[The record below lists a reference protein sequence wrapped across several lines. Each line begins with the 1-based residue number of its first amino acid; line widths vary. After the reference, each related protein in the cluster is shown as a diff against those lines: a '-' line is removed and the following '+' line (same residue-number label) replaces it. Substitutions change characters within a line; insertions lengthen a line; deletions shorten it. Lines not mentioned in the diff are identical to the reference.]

1 MVLVRQSRSYLGEM
15 FKLDHPCAFECAE
28 GAVAVPT
35 RQGNRGLILIVALLS
50 TLSLSASAEMAMAT
64 SSEASLSQDAVVIM
78 NFHMYSTVYANSNS
92 SMVVYNG
99 ADTNPPTYS
108 TAATGQ
114 VFCKVRPSAQSWFT
128 DVEAWFSGVEAWL
141 GGVSW
146 ITQPLAEDT
155 QIQGNV
161 GMTVWMSAT
170 GPQPFASGYALG
182 ISEVD
187 SMGNFIGEPMYE
199 YYYSTGDVLGSSP
212 RPISLTFNVNRTF
225 TKGNII
231 GFLAIVGSTT
241 EGWQFQVYFD
251 SPDRNSS
258 VTLPMLAT
266 PIPEFSRM
274 AMMGTMAVTVLCA
287 YMIVRRKN

>member
-1 MVLVRQSRSYLGEM
+1 M
-15 FKLDHPCAFECAE
+15 FKLHDPCAFECAE
-28 GAVAVPT
+28 GAVAMPT
-35 RQGNRGLILIVALLS
+35 EHWNRGGIILIVALVSL
-50 TLSLSASAEMAMAT
+50 LSLSACAELALAEST
-64 SSEASLSQDAVVIM
+64 DASLSQDAVVTM
-78 NFHMYSTVYANSNS
+78 NFHMYSIVYVNSDS
-92 SMVVYNG
+92 SILVYNG

-108 TAATGQ
+108 TPATRQ
-114 VFCKVRPSAQSWFT
+114 IFCTVRPSAQSWFT
-128 DVEAWFSGVEAWL
+128 DVEAWFSGFDAWF

-146 ITQPLAEDT
+146 ITQPLAEDMR
-155 QIQGNV
+155 IQGNV
-161 GMTVWMSAT
+161 SMRVWLSAT
-170 GPQPFASGYALG
+170 GPEPFASGYALG

-187 SMGNFIGEPMYE
+187 SMGNFIGEPMYG

-212 RPISLTFNVNRTF
+212 RSIELTFNVDRTF

-251 SPDRNSS
+251 SPDMNSS

-274 AMMGTMAVTVLCA
+274 AMMGTMAMTVLCA
-287 YMIVRRKN
+287 YLIVRRKS